1 MNTLA
6 LYTGLDE
13 ISSDKSETR
22 LESLQAVLHE
32 RAEHERELVSRH
44 PMVPVFVNWAIVFML
59 VALTVS
65 LIIWGID
72 STIRYRASQMTAQA
86 MEERDQQQA
95 AEQQAEAERLAAE
108 AQSEAAL
115 MELEAQ
121 DCAKALYGIHLFDE
135 KYNYDEKDFLTYL
148 RSAFNRVDAM
158 GDPVRKDGED
168 DAEYRQRKLEYRQ
181 KKLHDVLFNGQYL
194 ASYETNTV
202 QTKYLNIARKAVKE
216 WHEETSKPCD
226 LDYQFAEL
234 NSDGVWLV
242 KDINADGYARRWRY
256 G

>member
-13 ISSDKSETR
+13 ISSDKSSETR
-22 LESLQAVLHE
+22 LETLQAVLHE

-86 MEERDQQQA
+86 MAEREEQQA
-95 AEQQAEAERLAAE
+95 AEQQAEAERLAAIARSEESIIE
-108 AQSEAAL
+108 AESV
-115 MELEAQ
+115 
-121 DCAKALYGIHLFDE
+121 DCAKALYGIRLFVE
-135 KYNYDEKDFLTYL
+135 KYHYTAEDLMTYL
-148 RSAFNRVDAM
+148 RSAFNRADAR
-158 GDPVRKDGED
+158 GKD
-168 DAEYRQRKLEYRQ
+168 
-181 KKLHDVLFNGQYL
+181 LHSVLSEPEQYL
-194 ASYETNTV
+194 AYSEKNTV
-202 QTKYLNIARKAVKE
+202 LDEYKEIAKAAVRE
-216 WHEETSKPCD
+216 WHTEQSKPCD

-234 NSDGVWLV
+234 NPDGVWLV
-242 KDINADGYARRWRY
+242 KTINADGYARRWRH